1 MVKKK
6 LKEKKQPYYVL
17 TDKFYDLLPDKT
29 IKKTGG
35 YEKKVNLQKAL
46 QIMFL
51 SRRKSSEYIITYG
64 VRVNGKLIK
73 EPWHELDDTDIIEF
87 GNKLIKVNDIKKIQD
102 NKVYYL
108 LNKPKGYLCT
118 FKDEYGRK
126 TIDDLI
132 RNKIKEKVFYVGRLD
147 YDSSGILLLTNDG
160 MFANFL
166 LRPEN
171 NISKVYN
178 VLINGILSQKD
189 ILKLQNGVLIEPGYK
204 TLPAKVKILQKYD
217 NSSLI
222 QITLSEGK
230 KRQIKYMIRSLGY
243 QVIEL
248 TRVKF
253 GPWNIDE
260 VPKPG
265 DIKKN

>member
-1 MVKKK
+1 M
-6 LKEKKQPYYVL
+6 L

-29 IKKTGG
+29 IKTGG
-35 YEKKVNLQKAL
+35 YEKVNLQKAL

-87 GNKLIKVNDIKKIQD
+87 GNKLIKVNDIKIQD

-178 VLINGILSQKD
+178 VLINGILSQK
-189 ILKLQNGVLIEPGYK
+189 IY
-204 TLPAKVKILQKYD
+204 
-217 NSSLI
+217 
-222 QITLSEGK
+222 
-230 KRQIKYMIRSLGY
+230 
-243 QVIEL
+243 
-248 TRVKF
+248 
-253 GPWNIDE
+253 
-260 VPKPG
+260 
-265 DIKKN
+265 

>member
-1 MVKKK
+1 M
-6 LKEKKQPYYVL
+6 
-17 TDKFYDLLPDKT
+17 
-29 IKKTGG
+29 
-35 YEKKVNLQKAL
+35 NLQKAL

-178 VLINGILSQKD
+178 VLINGILSQKE
-189 ILKLQNGVLIEPGYK
+189 ILKLKNGVLLETGYK

-265 DIKKN
+265 DIKKINDIDFLKIGYKK